1 MAFSASNF
9 GVTVSYMDG
18 GANVVTR
25 EYIMD
30 DDIATYEDAETAA
43 TEIVTDLTAAT
54 DAAIP
59 EYRVFQIKREGSLVI
74 PAATVQVEN
83 CASMTLLLSTPGNK
97 KANLNIPAP
106 KIGLFVGT
114 TGPQSN
120 IVNMGVALVTDV
132 TDNFLPAGKF
142 TISDGETISR
152 GLSGKRVHKKSNK
165 G

>member
-1 MAFSASNF
+1 MAFVASNF

-18 GANVVTR
+18 GSNVVTR
-25 EYIMD
+25 EYLMD
-30 DDIATYEDAETAA
+30 DDIATYEDAEIAA
-43 TEIVTDLTAAT
+43 TEILADIVPAT

-59 EYRVFQIKREGSLVI
+59 EYRVFQVKREGSLVI

-97 KANLNIPAP
+97 KANLNLPAP
-106 KIGLFVGT
+106 KIALFVGT

-120 IVNMGVALVTDV
+120 IVNMGATVVTNF
-132 TDNFLPAGKF
+132 TDNFLAAGKF

-152 GLSGKRVHKKSNK
+152 GLSGKRVHKKSSK